1 MEVIVGHKEVPF
13 SLVSLDFS
21 ADLGEIEDC
30 E

>member
-13 SLVSLDFS
+13 SLVNLDFC
-21 ADLGEIEDC
+21 ADLGEIEDS